1 MSFTLSGGRDEGYRG
16 YSLTS
21 NLAPGKWRVRMETE
35 RGQVMG
41 RIGFTV
47 EVVDDVPE
55 LNEER
60 R

>member
-1 MSFTLSGGRDEGYRG
+1 
-16 YSLTS
+16 
-21 NLAPGKWRVRMETE
+21 METE

>member
-1 MSFTLSGGRDEGYRG
+1 M
-16 YSLTS
+16 TS